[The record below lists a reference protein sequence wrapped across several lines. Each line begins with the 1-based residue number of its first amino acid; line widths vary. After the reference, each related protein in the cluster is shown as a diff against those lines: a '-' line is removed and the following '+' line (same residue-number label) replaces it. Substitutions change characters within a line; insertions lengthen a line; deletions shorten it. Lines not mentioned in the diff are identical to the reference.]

1 MYALKR
7 TKQLVVVC
15 MAVTLLTLTLPA
27 LADNFAPPDYVGDP
41 LSYHAEWEFTN
52 GPIPPTPPAMLIPD
66 GGESNGGPLTNEFLY
81 DLLGGTHIDLDT
93 NAWGWVVADGDG
105 GMMHDGPDQ
114 VGQFVINTI
123 NWVDEMP
130 EKYIR
135 VQITYIGQAPTV
147 LGAHGYSYNGYH
159 PTYPGLPTETT
170 YHGFF
175 DAGPVVVVDD
185 PNNSYLYQ
193 DIWMEPNPDWEQIVV
208 DVPLG
213 TIIDEIVVDSISIP
227 EPATMSLLA
236 LGGLAL
242 LRRRRRL

>member
-7 TKQLVVVC
+7 TKRLVVVC

-27 LADNFAPPDYVGDP
+27 VADNFAPPDYVGDP

-52 GPIPPTPPAMLIPD
+52 GPIPPAPPALFIPD

-81 DLLGGTHIDLDT
+81 DQLGGTHIDLDGP
-93 NAWGWVVADGDG
+93 GWIWDPADGDG
-105 GMMHDGPDQ
+105 GMVNPDRP
-114 VGQFVINTI
+114 GQFVINTI

-130 EKYIR
+130 EKFIR

-147 LGAHGYSYNGYH
+147 LGAYGFSYNLYH
-159 PTYPGLPTETT
+159 PTYPGEPLDTTE
-170 YHGFF
+170 HGFF
-175 DAGPVVVVDD
+175 PAAPPVIVD
-185 PNNSYLYQ
+185 PAHLYQ

-227 EPATMSLLA
+227 EPTTMSLLA

-242 LRRRRRL
+242 LRKRRTR